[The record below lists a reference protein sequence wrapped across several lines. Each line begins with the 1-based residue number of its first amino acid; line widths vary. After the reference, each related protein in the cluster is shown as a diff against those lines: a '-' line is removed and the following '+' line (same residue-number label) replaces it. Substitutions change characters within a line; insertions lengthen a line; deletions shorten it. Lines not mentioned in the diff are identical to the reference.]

1 MFSCAKTHKQ
11 TSLVAYKQLEPSA
24 SKLNFYLSFIEKNP
38 SLQMANSLERTSQ
51 PRLNRHALKD

>member
-24 SKLNFYLSFIEKNP
+24 SKLNSLFDFYRKNP
-38 SLQMANSLERTSQ
+38 SLQMANSLERTNQ